1 PSDLAPDLGPHEVG
15 MPLQQL
21 LEEALVAGEA
31 EEPVALLHLLEH
43 ARRMDAALPVHDLR
57 AGLEGLAADAVQAA
71 VAALIEIVGV
81 AAEDPLDQV
90 GDSRLVLRR
99 GGADE
104 LVVGDAERPPGGLEG
119 RGDLIHER
127 LRGNAPL
134 LRRLG
139 HLLAVL
145 VHADQEP
152 DVVPAKAAVAGD
164 AVGAD
169 LLGGG
174 PHVGIAVGVVDGG
187 AEGEPGHSP
196 LWGGGWSRR
205 AATLGAAPA
214 TPAAP
219 ATAA

>member
-1 PSDLAPDLGPHEVG
+1 LGLAIAGGARERDRPGDAAPAGGHVLQPLSEEAQDLVAPDLGPHEVG

-57 AGLEGLAADAVQAA
+57 AGLEGLAANAVQAA

-104 LVVGDAERPPGGLEG
+104 LV
-119 RGDLIHER
+119 
-127 LRGNAPL
+127 
-134 LRRLG
+134 
-139 HLLAVL
+139 
-145 VHADQEP
+145 
-152 DVVPAKAAVAGD
+152 
-164 AVGAD
+164 
-169 LLGGG
+169 
-174 PHVGIAVGVVDGG
+174 
-187 AEGEPGHSP
+187 
-196 LWGGGWSRR
+196 
-205 AATLGAAPA
+205 
-214 TPAAP
+214 
-219 ATAA
+219 